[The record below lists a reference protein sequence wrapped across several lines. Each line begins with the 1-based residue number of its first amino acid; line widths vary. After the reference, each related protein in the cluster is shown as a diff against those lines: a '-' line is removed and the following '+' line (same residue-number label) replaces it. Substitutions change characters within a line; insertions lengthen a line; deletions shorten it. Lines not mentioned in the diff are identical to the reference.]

1 MPRHLNIRT
10 KLVSLFMIMA
20 LLVAVTG
27 VFGIWSL
34 STVSTRIVG
43 ILSTT
48 ALQLKQVALM
58 KVALQE
64 CRANLLEAAMVRND
78 MDEFEIS
85 KGGYEERRDFF
96 KRYGDIIL
104 KGDKK
109 LGIPAAAKGSRLEKQ
124 VLAVGESMAAFETV
138 ADELLAHKAGLLKGL
153 KAGVVDQNS
162 MKAMSDDKLNKL
174 SRATLLEATDK
185 TQAAVDELLLT
196 VGTMMTQAKE
206 EATSLQ
212 SKATGAFIAVIC
224 IAIVLAILMGVVT
237 TRSMT
242 GRILAIARAL
252 DKGAEGDLT
261 ARVEVGSGD
270 ELGRLSS
277 DFNTMAEKLAGSIS
291 NVNQAKEE
299 LNGISEEISET
310 AKRVVDG
317 VQLQAD
323 GVNST
328 SSAVTEINASVRAV
342 SEGVDSLS
350 LSAAESSSSILEMA
364 ASVEE
369 VALNVETL
377 AQSVE
382 EVSSSIGQ
390 MTVSIKHVGNSVV
403 SLMEAAGTTASSVL
417 EMDGT
422 IKQVERNA
430 QDTAAISEGVRQ
442 DAETGKKTVEAT
454 IAGINEI
461 KRSSQITSEVIET
474 LSVRA
479 ADIGAILSVIDDV
492 AEQTNLLA
500 LNAAIIAAQAGEHG
514 KGFAVVADEIKE
526 LAERT
531 SSSTR
536 EIAQVIKGVQDET
549 RRAVEAINQAEKSI
563 AEGEIL
569 SQKSGEALNKIVA
582 GVQKAT
588 DQVDS
593 IARATMEQARGSKM
607 IREAMEQVSEMVSQ
621 IAKATKEQGQGS
633 ELIMSAVEKMK
644 GLTSQVRTSTREQ
657 SKVGSFIAKSTEN
670 ITGMIQQIK
679 RACDEQSKGS
689 EQIVHSVE
697 DIQLSANVNLEAS
710 RILGDVVASL
720 SRQIEVLQK
729 EMGTFN
735 V

>member
-1 MPRHLNIRT
+1 
-10 KLVSLFMIMA
+10 MIMA